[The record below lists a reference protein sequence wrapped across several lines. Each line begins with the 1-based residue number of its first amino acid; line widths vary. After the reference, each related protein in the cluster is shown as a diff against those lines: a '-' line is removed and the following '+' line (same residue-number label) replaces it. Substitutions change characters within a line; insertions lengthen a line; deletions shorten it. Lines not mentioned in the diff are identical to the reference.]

1 MSMEKRIQY
10 LMGAALR
17 ADQEGDRRTARAL
30 RLMAE
35 EARELEVRR
44 LEHRSERAQTT
55 LAPTPPEPAL
65 SGCTE

>member
-1 MSMEKRIQY
+1 MSVEKRIQY

-17 ADQEGDRRTARAL
+17 ADQEGDGRTARAL

-44 LEHRSERAQTT
+44 LERRSEGAQPP
-55 LAPTPPEPAL
+55 LAPSSLAPAL